1 MPSATATIPVVLRRH
16 MAAPLRPI
24 GWLPEPA
31 CAIADTSPYADRVA
45 RLEACLVDAYDTI
58 VTCDFSVLRRE
69 VPTLA
74 GIPAGIWDAEYGRL
88 GPLLTDGRMSKTEA
102 FGQILQASGQQ
113 AHPGLVGEMVRRD
126 AELLL
131 ANARLYD
138 DVLPFLRALR
148 SRGIKIAV
156 VSNCTENTRPLLVS
170 LGVDVL
176 ADALVLSCEV
186 GAAKPAAEIFR
197 YALGQLGVTAEAAV
211 FVDDQPGYCAG
222 SVAVGISTV
231 QIVRGE
237 LDGKVP
243 AAGTRVVRSLPEVE
257 AMFAW

>member
-1 MPSATATIPVVLRRH
+1 MT
-16 MAAPLRPI
+16 
-24 GWLPEPA
+24 WLPGPV
-31 CAIADTSPYADRVA
+31 CAIAGNGPYADRVA

-58 VTCDFSVLRRE
+58 VTCDFSALRRE

-74 GIPAGIWDAEYGRL
+74 GIPAGVWDEEYGRL
-88 GPLLTDGRMSKTEA
+88 GALLTDGRMSKTEA
-102 FGQILQASGQQ
+102 FGQILRASGQQ
-113 AHPGLVGEMVRRD
+113 AHAGLVAEMVRRD

-138 DVLPFLRALR
+138 DVIPSLDRLRA
-148 SRGIKIAV
+148 RGIKIAV

-197 YALGQLGVTAEAAV
+197 CALDRLEVTAEATL

-222 SVAVGISTV
+222 SIAVGISTV

-257 AMFAW
+257 AMFPG

>member
-1 MPSATATIPVVLRRH
+1 MT
-16 MAAPLRPI
+16 
-24 GWLPEPA
+24 WLPRPV
-31 CAIADTSPYADRVA
+31 CAIAGNGPYADRVA

-58 VTCDFSVLRRE
+58 VTCDFSALRRE

-74 GIPAGIWDAEYGRL
+74 GIPAGVWDEEYGRL
-88 GPLLTDGRMSKTEA
+88 GAWLTDGRMSKTEA
-102 FGQILQASGQQ
+102 FGQILRASGQQ
-113 AHPGLVGEMVRRD
+113 AHAGLVAEMVRRD

-138 DVLPFLRALR
+138 DVIPSLDRLRA
-148 SRGIKIAV
+148 RGIKIAV

-197 YALGQLGVTAEAAV
+197 YALDQLEVTAEAAL

-257 AMFAW
+257 AMFPG